1 MPGHICDLASVG
13 KFAGTEQVQPTD
25 GDMIGIEAAQLPMPG
40 QLKMK
45 QGEPQTRENIR
56 FSARSL
62 KDRTFKSNGPA
73 GFQVSPRDRVQV
85 KWA

>member
-45 QGEPQTRENIR
+45 QGEPQTRENIK
-56 FSARSL
+56 FSVRSL
-62 KDRTFKSNGPA
+62 KTKN
-73 GFQVSPRDRVQV
+73 FQVEWTSRLSGFAEGPS
-85 KWA
+85 AG

>member
-45 QGEPQTRENIR
+45 QDEPQTRENIR

-62 KDRTFKSNGPA
+62 KEFFKSNAPA
-73 GFQVSPRDRVQV
+73 GFQVSPWDRVQV

>member
-25 GDMIGIEAAQLPMPG
+25 GDMIGIEAARLPMPG

-45 QGEPQTRENIR
+45 ITQQAPPVVGVTIGMEAAPLPMPGR
-56 FSARSL
+56 
-62 KDRTFKSNGPA
+62 
-73 GFQVSPRDRVQV
+73 
-85 KWA
+85 